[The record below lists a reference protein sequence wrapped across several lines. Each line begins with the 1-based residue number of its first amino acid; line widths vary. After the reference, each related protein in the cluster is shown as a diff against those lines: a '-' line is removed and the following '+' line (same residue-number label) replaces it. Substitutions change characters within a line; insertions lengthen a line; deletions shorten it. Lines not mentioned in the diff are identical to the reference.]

1 MVYLVK
7 NLHMKD
13 AKLAEMYGQ
22 NADARATRDALVGQE
37 AGS

>member
-1 MVYLVK
+1 MNAEKEGRVYLVK
-7 NLHMKD
+7 NVHMKD

-22 NADARATRDALVGQE
+22 VGQE